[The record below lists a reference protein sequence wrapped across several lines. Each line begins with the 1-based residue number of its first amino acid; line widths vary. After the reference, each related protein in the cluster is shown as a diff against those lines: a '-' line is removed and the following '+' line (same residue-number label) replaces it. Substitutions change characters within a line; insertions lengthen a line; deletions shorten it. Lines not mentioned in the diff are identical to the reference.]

1 MFDLSKGGASG
12 ISLPLKYPLKLLKG
26 RLTVVQVASGTW
38 MRSIESM
45 NLKKYISLTEVS

>member
-26 RLTVVQVASGTW
+26 RLTVVQVASGTCEINEIN
-38 MRSIESM
+38 R
-45 NLKKYISLTEVS
+45 NCGLKKKV